1 MTVVV
6 VVILFSI
13 FCFAMDYGCHGGGGG
28 GSGGNSVVV
37 VIYCVRFFVL
47 LC

>member
-1 MTVVV
+1 M
-6 VVILFSI
+6 VILFSI